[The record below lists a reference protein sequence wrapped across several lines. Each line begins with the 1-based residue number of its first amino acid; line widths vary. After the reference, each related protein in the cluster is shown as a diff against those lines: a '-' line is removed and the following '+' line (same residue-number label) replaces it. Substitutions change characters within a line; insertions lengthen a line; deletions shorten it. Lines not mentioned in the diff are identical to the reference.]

1 MLFLAKSWACSA
13 EIRRF
18 NTFADVVRN
27 TGEPVRLTLSIQ
39 RKPLFAMDFE
49 GTYVTVAAIICA
61 KRLRR
66 HQNQYRQIELRLG
79 SIDRFSK
86 KCACFRWAQPQRHLQ
101 YMSIITITSCSIRLC
116 CRVALVVVS
125 STGICQPAHARRNVA
140 GSKIAY

>member
-49 GTYVTVAAIICA
+49 GTYVTVAALSAPRDYDAIKTNIDKLSCA
-61 KRLRR
+61 SAR
-66 HQNQYRQIELRLG
+66 
-79 SIDRFSK
+79 
-86 KCACFRWAQPQRHLQ
+86 
-101 YMSIITITSCSIRLC
+101 
-116 CRVALVVVS
+116 
-125 STGICQPAHARRNVA
+125 STGSRRNA
-140 GSKIAY
+140 LASDGHNLSDIFSTCR